1 MTTTSRPILPLGH
14 RPILTEVPP
23 VSPAYVIDFFEARRN
38 LLTESERTA
47 QKSEMDRQVQEPVKR
62 REWSLHLAEA
72 FELGCYWLI
81 WAAVLTGLVLG
92 VFGL

>member
-1 MTTTSRPILPLGH
+1 MTTTSRPIPPVGH

-23 VSPAYVIDFFEARRN
+23 VSPAYLIDFFEARRK

-47 QKSEMDRQVQEPVKR
+47 QKSGMDRQVKEPVRR

-81 WAAVLTGLVLG
+81 GAAMLTGLALEM
-92 VFGL
+92 FGL